1 MNVLVINCGS
11 SSIKFKLLNV
21 ETNET
26 LIGGRVDEIGSLNS
40 FIKINKEEIKEEIK
54 NHEDGIRRVLE
65 LTKEFQI
72 DAVGH
77 RVVHG
82 GEKYNT
88 SVIITEEVIQ
98 KIEEMSDL
106 APLHNPANLI
116 GIKACQKVMPNL
128 KHVAVFDTAFHQ
140 TIPRKAFL
148 YGIPMKYYEEHKVR
162 KYGFHGPSHE
172 YISLQAKRILEK
184 DSVNIVSCH
193 LGNGASITAI
203 EEGKSIDTSMGFTPI
218 SGLIMGTRCGDL
230 DLGIIPFI
238 AAKEKTNLKEI
249 FNMLNKNSGLKGIAG
264 ESDFRVLRE
273 GTFAGNKQYEL
284 ALDMFAYR
292 AALYISSYVGILPRV
307 DAITFTAGIGENEW
321 FMREKILSNLK
332 GLNIEVD
339 VDKNKS
345 NSITITKDSSKI
357 KVLVIPTDEEW
368 MIAGK
373 TRNLLQ

>member
-26 LIGGRVDEIGSLNS
+26 LIGGRVDEIGSPNS

-82 GEKYNT
+82 GEKYNS
-88 SVIITEEVIQ
+88 SVIITDEVVQ

-172 YISLQAKRILEK
+172 YISLQTKRILEK